1 LLPLVVADVVE
12 LILDSSNNSVE
23 GKFSKSWLLEEAN
36 GEYLIGIFSPNSIL
50 PILEGFSQGMDS
62 IPV

>member
-1 LLPLVVADVVE
+1 VE
-12 LILDSSNNSVE
+12 S
-23 GKFSKSWLLEEAN
+23 KFSESWLLEEAN
-36 GEYLIGIFSPNSIL
+36 GEYLIGIFNPNSIL